1 MLLMPA
7 GTLVCFMVFPC
18 LMSRE
23 FTPEE
28 QESLAP
34 FFTNLDRNVFGLKL
48 PQEVAGALF
57 SRYSRSSKSLRRT
70 FLDEFLGDP
79 ELAIKDLL
87 GAQTS
92 ASDDS
97 AAMKKARAFYDRVLV
112 GYGDDSVAQLGG
124 AHIAC
129 ENISN
134 VAAKLLED
142 ARIGIAPLEKSTR
155 YVRFDQKDAAGN
167 YSFFREPKIMASRHR
182 DEYLRV
188 MNLLF
193 DTYSRQMGPMLEH
206 VAESL
211 PIERLEVR
219 DPATGKFLS
228 YDQAKRDERLHRW
241 AEIAYRSTARA
252 HACDVL
258 RAYLP
263 AATLTNV
270 GMYGVGQAFEYLLSK
285 MYSHEFTEAKQL
297 AAVMHGELNQLIP
310 SFVKRAQVNDYIL
323 AVTTAAKTLTNDAV
337 TAAPN
342 GPAEAVSLIECD
354 TQAEEKI
361 IAAILY
367 PHARHP
373 LAQLRDLAAKLS
385 AGERLKILEGYFSK
399 RRHRRDKL
407 SRAFENVYYTFD
419 IVGNLGLY
427 RDLHRHRML
436 TQERQD
442 FTTVHG
448 YDTPPEIEEAGF
460 KAEFDRCMEE
470 AAQLYEAIYLD
481 LPSESQYVVPF
492 AYKIRWYM
500 KMNLREALHM
510 IELRTMPQGHPD
522 YRFICQEIWRKI
534 QSVHP
539 ALAECGKFI
548 DWKQYRLGRLQSEMR
563 TEYKRSAFEK

>member
-1 MLLMPA
+1 
-7 GTLVCFMVFPC
+7 
-18 LMSRE
+18 
-23 FTPEE
+23 
-28 QESLAP
+28 
-34 FFTNLDRNVFGLKL
+34 
-48 PQEVAGALF
+48 
-57 SRYSRSSKSLRRT
+57 LRRT

-79 ELAIKDLL
+79 ELELKGLL
-87 GAQTS
+87 GAETS
-92 ASDDS
+92 ASADS
-97 AAMKKARAFYDRVLV
+97 LALKKARAFYDRVLV

-142 ARIGIAPLEKSTR
+142 ARVGIAPLEKSTR
-155 YVRFDQKDAAGN
+155 YVRFDQKDGEGN
-167 YSFFREPKIMASRHR
+167 YLFYREPKIMASRHR

-193 DTYSRQMGPMLEH
+193 ETYSRQMEPMLQSIGR
-206 VAESL
+206 AL
-211 PIERLEVR
+211 PIEQLEVR
-219 DPATGKFLS
+219 DPTTGKGLN
-228 YDQAKRDERLHRW
+228 YDEAKHDERLCRW
-241 AEIAYRSTARA
+241 AETAYRTTVRA

-270 GMYGVGQAFEYLLSK
+270 GIFGVGQAFEYLMSK
-285 MYSHEFTEAKQL
+285 MYSHELSEAKEL
-297 AAVMHGELNQLIP
+297 AAAMHGELNQLIP
-310 SFVKRAQVNDYIL
+310 SFVKRTQRNDYLVSTWTTARQIA
-323 AVTTAAKTLTNDAV
+323 AVTVKLLAPSPSEPVTLIDYDN
-337 TAAPN
+337 
-342 GPAEAVSLIECD
+342 
-354 TQAEEKI
+354 QAEEKI

-367 PHARHP
+367 PHMRHP
-373 LAQLRDLAAKLS
+373 MEQLRPMVAAMS
-385 AGERLKILEGYFSK
+385 QEHRQQILQEYFAK

-407 SRAFENVYYTFD
+407 GRAFENVYYTFD
-419 IVGNLGLY
+419 VLGNLGLY

-460 KAEFDRCMEE
+460 KNEFDQCLQQT
-470 AAQLYEAIYLD
+470 AGLYEQIYQN
-481 LPSESQYVVPF
+481 LPSEAQYVVPF

-510 IELRTMPQGHPD
+510 VELRTMPQGHPD
-522 YRFICQEIWRKI
+522 YRFICQEMWRRIKE
-534 QSVHP
+534 VHP

-548 DWKQYRLGRLQSEMR
+548 DWKKYRLGRLQSEMR
-563 TEYKRSAFEK
+563 TEFKKSAFQKEE